1 MTLALDSS
9 AMIAYLRG
17 EPEGETVRSLLESA
31 QQDAES
37 ALVCAHSVNLAE
49 VFYHVLGET
58 GDENLA
64 EAAIVT
70 LQNAGVVVR
79 NDMDDEFWREVARL
93 IHAARGLPS
102 DPANGSK
109 RSNLALGDAFGVCL
123 ANRLGGDFVTKDR
136 SEIEPLNDAGLV
148 SALFI
153 R

>member
-1 MTLALDSS
+1 MNLKAKRCVRCSKARNRTPKALWC
-9 AMIAYLRG
+9 AR
-17 EPEGETVRSLLESA
+17 T
-31 QQDAES
+31 
-37 ALVCAHSVNLAE
+37 ALIWPR
-49 VFYHVLGET
+49 FIIYHVLGET

-79 NDMDDEFWREVARL
+79 NDMDDEFWREIAQL
-93 IHAARGLPS
+93 IYAARQMPP
-102 DPANGSK
+102 DPTNLSK

-136 SEIEPLNDAGLV
+136 SEIEPLSDAGLV